1 MAARWEQITE
11 LFKQT
16 AQEVT
21 STPSSWRAFLT
32 SACRNYRLPFD
43 EQLLIYAQ
51 RPYATA
57 VLEIERWNQR
67 FGRWVNRG
75 AKGIAV
81 FDRERPHRLR
91 YYFDMADTHETRMS
105 RPVPLWQVRPEYEQD
120 VVETLEN
127 SFGELEHREDFGDA
141 LLSAA
146 RNAVEDNMGDYLAE
160 LELLIQGSLLEEL
173 DEDNLTLQ
181 FRTLVGNSVAAML
194 LARCGIDPLYYL
206 EDEDFQEIG
215 NFNIPETR
223 NALGVATRD
232 IARMCLDEIA
242 RTVLSLE
249 RQAQIENCTLAN
261 LSTNLYAE
269 AREPE
274 TPPERSQHNG
284 SDLHYAGGLPAAQ
297 SAAAPG
303 EIDASGQVRPD
314 AETIFTGASE
324 NYLHQPADQRQAEQP
339 SGEDP
344 AERPAPDG
352 GNRGA
357 DGESRGRDGG
367 TESQRS
373 DKVGADDEQHPE
385 RGGGNGAGGAD
396 LQLNTPQDNRDIQ
409 RPSQESQ
416 QMSLF
421 DFAAFQQPAQA
432 EGTVQPSIF
441 PHPALPQQVI
451 DEALCIGANDQN
463 SRLIICA
470 YFKKDKPD
478 NAQFLV
484 EHYGENGAGFYLD
497 GRQYAIWYNAEGI
510 RIAQGESAQRSSAI
524 LIPWEQAAARI
535 RELLDLGR
543 YMPQSE
549 LDQVD
554 HYEINVL
561 ADRLLMMFRDIED
574 EDKRFFPSLRAAYE
588 KPKGFPEAVEEIAGL
603 LSREDGLQT
612 IISEYRIFAAAY
624 QENPDIMRFHF
635 HRPRK
640 LLKQLSDL
648 QREPLHFTAAEGYD
662 PQRRFFISGDEI
674 DNLLR
679 GGKRSTDYRLAVY
692 SFYRNHTE
700 RKDRENFLKHYHGE
714 YSGYSGGNDDV
725 TYQLSRGVSF
735 SHGDLT
741 RPYAKVELKWNAV
754 EKRVSAMIA
763 QGQFLTDDD
772 RAAMPQYEKHQLA
785 RNIRAFF
792 ENVPQ
797 EQPHPYPFGF
807 DYWDAVKLIEPQL
820 DDLAR
825 VEEIYQMMVPILEAT
840 PQDDRMYALRRQ
852 AFENLAAFRQGT
864 FTLFA
869 EHKEPVAPTMP
880 QKKAYDLGY
889 GHLGNGLTVWNRLE
903 EEHGDYKT
911 VAHIALDRTVQI
923 YDEEMPQTV
932 REEIQRI
939 ADTSEMTISVTQD
952 APVFAVPPR
961 VQEPPQKE
969 EPADPYPELAA
980 QVLRFVGEFDGSRM
994 DYGEDDAQAVENIA
1008 RQLHDPV
1015 QREEIRRLLQ
1025 SFLDHADPEEEIAVD
1040 ITLCMEQIAEL
1051 PTALTPEQAQIEEIA
1066 GYLEEAG
1073 YAASSELVEEGLMDY
1088 RAHGGKGN
1096 SQDVADFIERE
1107 FLSEEPELAS
1117 LEIAKEFINDF
1128 CVAEYGSPADF
1139 SDLEKVGIAYT
1150 TVTDEEIPIQ
1160 VNADLVHYRI
1170 ERYLDGQFLERRQ
1183 YESLDEL
1190 IQNELAELD
1199 FDDLISVSDAELES
1213 IGATLEQGSDD
1224 YRLLSRLKADCE
1236 YFLGYG
1242 GRAEKHLWA
1251 GSVREQ
1257 IAKMRELY
1265 DALPEKPEWLTPEDI
1280 DRYAQCME
1288 PPYEVVVYHHFEN
1301 GFDERLDYQTLAG
1314 AEQAAQKYVAG
1325 TMEGED
1331 GFAYDGAGI
1340 YDLQEN
1346 RWLRVYGKFPDERA
1360 MEQSAQALAEEQQ
1373 RENEPVRTK
1382 VEEPAAYADLA
1393 GKELTMDGHRFVV
1406 ERVSDVSGDV
1416 TLRDLTFEESVGFPI
1431 NRIED
1436 IDTVRRLIAEQE
1448 PPKQEE
1454 PVKLRSVVIDL
1465 TAPAQEETPAK
1476 KEELPAPPP
1485 ARREKVSPFVLHPE
1499 IPSSE
1504 RHNFRITDDHLGEGG
1519 AKTKFKNNV
1528 AAIRTLK
1535 EIEFDDRL
1543 ATPEEQEILSRYVGW
1558 GGLPQAFDENNEQW
1572 ADEFAELYGLLSP
1585 EEYEAAKATTLNAH
1599 YTSPTVVKAIYQAVE
1614 NMGFRTGNILE
1625 PSCGIGNFFG
1635 LVPESMS
1642 ESNLYGV
1649 ELDSISGR
1657 IAKQLYPKADIT
1669 VAGFETTDR
1678 RDFYDLAVGNV
1689 PFGQYQVNDP
1699 AYNKLG
1705 FSIHNYF
1712 FAKALD
1718 QVRPGGVV
1726 AFVTSR
1732 YTMDAKDST
1741 VRRYLAQ
1748 RAELLGAIRLPN
1760 NAFKTNAG
1768 TEVVSDIL
1776 FLQKRERPIEADP
1789 DWTQVGQT
1797 EDGFLI
1803 NQYFIDHPEMVLG
1816 QPMTESTQ
1824 YGRRDYTVAPIEGAD
1839 LAQQLGQA
1847 GAHIHGKI
1855 TLRSADQREEDTPA
1869 PDFIPADPTVRNY
1882 SYTLVDGGIYF
1893 RENSIMTRA
1902 DLNVTAEDRVRGMIA
1917 LRDCARSLLE
1927 IQMENGS
1934 EEAVQAG
1941 QQELNRLYDSFTAQ
1955 YGLLNSR
1962 ANTSVFSADSSFP
1975 LLCSLEVLDEQG
1987 SLKRKADLFTKR
1999 TIQPYRA
2006 VTHVDTASEALAVSI
2021 GEKAQ
2026 VDLEYMAQLSDKSE
2040 EELVRDLQGIIFP
2053 VPGKVEIDGKPHY
2066 VTADEYLSGNVR
2078 EKLKTARQAAEQ
2090 DPSFAVNV
2098 VALEKMQPKDL
2109 TAGEISVRLGAAW
2122 IPVDVAEQF
2131 THELL
2136 QTPFYYKRHIRVQY
2150 SPVTGEWNISEKSLD
2165 RNNIRVFNTYGTKRV
2180 NAYKL
2185 IENTLNL
2192 RDVRVFDTVLDE
2204 NGKEQRVLNKKETA
2218 IAQDKQDQIKEKFQE
2233 WVWADHARRERLCT
2247 LYNERF
2253 NAIRPREYDGSH
2265 LVFAGMN
2272 PEISLRP
2279 HQRNA
2284 VARAIYGGNAL
2295 FAHVVGA
2302 GKTYEMIAAA
2312 MESKRLGLSSKALF
2326 VVPNHIIGDFASDFL
2341 DLYPG
2346 ANILVATKKDF
2357 EKQRRKKFC
2366 ARIATGDYDGIIL
2379 GHSQFEKIPLSTER
2393 QQAMLKRQ
2401 IAEVVAGIQAAK
2413 KQEGSRFTVKQM
2425 EKSKKSLEAK
2435 LKKLHDQS
2443 AKDDVV
2449 TFEELGVDRLFI
2461 DEADLFKNLYL
2472 YTKMRNVGG
2481 ISQTESLKASDL
2493 YMKCQYMDELT
2504 GGKGV
2509 VFATGTPV
2517 SNSMAELY
2525 TMQRYLQ
2532 GNLLKELG
2540 LSHFDAW
2547 ASQFGETVT
2556 SMELKPEGQ
2565 GFQQKTRFSNF
2576 YNLPEL
2582 MALFKEVADI
2592 QTADMLNLP
2601 VPKAKYETVVCKPSD
2616 IQKEMVEAL
2625 GRRADAVRSGAVDA
2639 SQDNMLL
2646 ITNDGRKLALDQR
2659 LLNPLLPD
2667 VEGSKVN
2674 VCAEKVFQIWK
2685 DTQKDHLTQLVFCD
2699 LSTPKSDGTFSVYN
2713 DLKEKLVARGIPQ
2726 EEIAF
2731 VHSAANETQKQQL
2744 FGKVRAGQVRVLLGS
2759 TAKMGAG
2766 TNVQDRL
2773 IALHDLD
2780 CPWRPRDLEQR
2791 SGRIIRQG
2799 NQNPEVQIYRYVTEG
2814 TFDSYLYQMV
2824 ENKQR
2829 FISQVFTSKAP
2840 ARVMQEIDDVVLSY
2854 NEIKALAT
2862 GNPQIIERAN
2872 LETEV
2877 NKLKMLQASF
2887 LSQKYEL
2894 EDKVLKYYPQQIQQ
2908 YEERIAGT
2916 TADIARRDQ
2925 NTPAEGFPPMCVKEI
2940 TYTEKAQAGKALLDA
2955 CSQMES
2961 TERVSVGS
2969 YRGFEMELSYEAFSK
2984 EYQVS
2989 LKGALSH
2996 RVSLGT
3002 DVFGNITR
3010 LDNALNGL
3018 EQFLESYR
3026 GALERT
3032 KEQMETAKTE
3042 AEKPFDREAELRE
3055 KSQRL
3060 AELTKLLKLDE
3071 KDRELLD
3078 SAPEEGDDVPT
3089 RKAACRER

>member
-1 MAARWEQITE
+1 MAEKFQTITE
-11 LFKQT
+11 LYEST
-16 AQEVT
+16 AKAVT
-21 STPSSWRAFLT
+21 ATPSHWGAFLT
-32 SACRNYRLPFD
+32 FACRNYRLPFD

-51 RPYATA
+51 RPDATA
-57 VLEIERWNQR
+57 VLELERWNQR

-75 AKGIAV
+75 ARGIAV
-81 FDRERPHRLR
+81 FDRERPTRLR
-91 YYFDMADTHETRMS
+91 YYFDVSDTHETRMS
-105 RPVPLWQVRPEYEQD
+105 RPVPLWTVREEYALD
-120 VVETLEN
+120 IIETLEN
-127 SFGELEHREDFGDA
+127 SFGELEHREDLGDA

-160 LELLIQGSLLEEL
+160 LEQLTQGSLLEEL
-173 DEDNLTLQ
+173 DGDNLALQ
-181 FRTLVGNSVAAML
+181 FRTVLGNSVAAML
-194 LARCGIDPLYYL
+194 LARCGIDPASYL
-206 EDEDFQEIG
+206 EDENFQDVG
-215 NFNIPETR
+215 NFNTPETH

-242 RTVLSLE
+242 RTVISLE
-249 RQAQIENCTLAN
+249 RQAQKENRTLAD
-261 LSTNLYAE
+261 SPTNLYAE
-269 AREPE
+269 TREPE
-274 TPPERSQHNG
+274 NLPERSQHYG
-284 SDLHYAGGLPAAQ
+284 SDLHHAGELLDARP
-297 SAAAPG
+297 SAAPG
-303 EIDASGQVRPD
+303 GADFPGQVRPD
-314 AETIFTGASE
+314 AETLFAGAPE
-324 NYLHQPADQRQAEQP
+324 NHLHQPADQREAFQP
-339 SGEDP
+339 SGGDP
-344 AERPAPDG
+344 ADRPAPGGGAGSADGQGSGRDRGTEGQRPDEMGANDEQPAQRSG
-352 GNRGA
+352 GN
-357 DGESRGRDGG
+357 S
-367 TESQRS
+367 S
-373 DKVGADDEQHPE
+373 
-385 RGGGNGAGGAD
+385 GGAN
-396 LQLNTPQDNRDIQ
+396 LQLNTPQDSGDIQ

-432 EGTVQPSIF
+432 EGTAQLSIF

-478 NAQFLV
+478 NARFLA
-484 EHYGENGAGFYLD
+484 EYYGENGAGFYLD

-510 RIAQGESAQRSSAI
+510 RIAQGESAQRSSAT

-549 LDQVD
+549 LDRVD
-554 HYEINVL
+554 GYE
-561 ADRLLMMFRDIED
+561 RQQ
-574 EDKRFFPSLRAAYE
+574 RAAQLWYLRQDFAE
-588 KPKGFPEAVEEIAGL
+588 GTADAGYLPTVNAIYGKNHGFPEESAAIQGL
-603 LSREDGLQT
+603 LNHTEALQT
-612 IISEYRIFAAAY
+612 IRDELEQFVQAY
-624 QENPDIMRFHF
+624 GENRELLRFHF
-635 HRPRK
+635 HRPQK
-640 LLKQLSDL
+640 LLEQLSDL

-679 GGKRSTDYRLAVY
+679 GGKGNTDYRLAVY

-700 RKDRENFLKHYHGE
+700 RKEREKFLKHYHGE
-714 YSGYSGGNDDV
+714 YSGYTGGNDSV
-725 TYQLSRGVSF
+725 TYQLSKGVSF

-741 RPYAKVELKWNAV
+741 RPYAKVELKWPAV

-763 QGQFLTDDD
+763 QGRFLTDED

-807 DYWDAVKLIEPQL
+807 DYWDGVKLIEPQL
-820 DDLAR
+820 DDPAR
-825 VEEIYQMMVPILEAT
+825 VEEIYQMMVPIWEAT
-840 PQDDRMYALRRQ
+840 PQDDRMYTLRQQ
-852 AFENLAAFRQGT
+852 AFENLTAFRQGT

-869 EHKEPVAPTMP
+869 EHKEPVVPTMP
-880 QKKAYDLGY
+880 PAKAYDLGY

-911 VAHIALDRTVQI
+911 VAHIAPDRTVTF
-923 YDEEMPQTV
+923 YEEEMPQAV

-939 ADTSEMTISVTQD
+939 ADTSEMTISATQD

-961 VQEPPQKE
+961 VQEPPQ
-969 EPADPYPELAA
+969 
-980 QVLRFVGEFDGSRM
+980 
-994 DYGEDDAQAVENIA
+994 
-1008 RQLHDPV
+1008 
-1015 QREEIRRLLQ
+1015 REE
-1025 SFLDHADPEEEIAVD
+1025 A
-1040 ITLCMEQIAEL
+1040 AE
-1051 PTALTPEQAQIEEIA
+1051 
-1066 GYLEEAG
+1066 
-1073 YAASSELVEEGLMDY
+1073 
-1088 RAHGGKGN
+1088 
-1096 SQDVADFIERE
+1096 
-1107 FLSEEPELAS
+1107 
-1117 LEIAKEFINDF
+1117 
-1128 CVAEYGSPADF
+1128 GS
-1139 SDLEKVGIAYT
+1139 Y
-1150 TVTDEEIPIQ
+1150 Q
-1160 VNADLVHYRI
+1160 
-1170 ERYLDGQFLERRQ
+1170 
-1183 YESLDEL
+1183 
-1190 IQNELAELD
+1190 
-1199 FDDLISVSDAELES
+1199 
-1213 IGATLEQGSDD
+1213 
-1224 YRLLSRLKADCE
+1224 LLSRLKADCD
-1236 YFLGYG
+1236 YFLGAG

-1251 GSVREQ
+1251 GNVREQ

-1265 DALPEKPEWLTPEDI
+1265 AALPEKPEWLTMEEI
-1280 DRYAQCME
+1280 DRYTQRME

-1301 GFDERLDYQTLAG
+1301 GFDERLDYQTLAE

-1331 GFAYDGAGI
+1331 GFTYDGAGI
-1340 YDLQEN
+1340 FDLQEN
-1346 RWLRVYGKFPDERA
+1346 RWLRVYGNFPDERA
-1360 MEQSAQALAEEQQ
+1360 MEQAKQVPAAEEPLTVPEQ
-1373 RENEPVRTK
+1373 
-1382 VEEPAAYADLA
+1382 A
-1393 GKELTMDGHRFVV
+1393 GLQ
-1406 ERVSDVSGDV
+1406 
-1416 TLRDLTFEESVGFPI
+1416 P
-1431 NRIED
+1431 
-1436 IDTVRRLIAEQE
+1436 
-1448 PPKQEE
+1448 
-1454 PVKLRSVVIDL
+1454 
-1465 TAPAQEETPAK
+1465 K
-1476 KEELPAPPP
+1476 KEELLPPP
-1485 ARREKVSPFVLHPE
+1485 PTRPRREGITFTTLHPE
-1499 IPSSE
+1499 SPPE
-1504 RHNFRITDDHLGEGG
+1504 QRRNFRITDGHLGEGG
-1519 AKTKFKNNV
+1519 AKTKFHNNV
-1528 AAIRTLK
+1528 AAIQTLRK
-1535 EIEFDDRL
+1535 IESEGRL

-1558 GGLPQAFDENNEQW
+1558 GGLPQAFDGNNPQW
-1572 ADEFAELYGLLSP
+1572 AEEFTQLQNLLSS

-1599 YTSPTVVKAIYQAVE
+1599 YTSPTVIRAIYQAVE

-1635 LVPESMS
+1635 LVPESMKDS
-1642 ESNLYGV
+1642 HLYGV
-1649 ELDSISGR
+1649 ELDPLTGR
-1657 IAKQLYPKADIT
+1657 IAQQLYQQSSIA
-1669 VAGFETTDR
+1669 VQGFENTELPDS
-1678 RDFYDLAVGNV
+1678 FFDLAIGNV
-1689 PFGQYQVNDP
+1689 PFGSYSLHDKR
-1699 AYNKLG
+1699 YDKHHFL
-1705 FSIHNYF
+1705 IHDYF
-1712 FAKALD
+1712 FAKTLD
-1718 QVRPGGVV
+1718 KVRPGGIV
-1726 AFVTSR
+1726 AFITSKG
-1732 YTMDAKDST
+1732 TLDKQNSS
-1741 VRRYLAQ
+1741 VRKYIAE
-1748 RAELLGAIRLPN
+1748 RAELIGAIRLPN
-1760 NAFKTNAG
+1760 NAFLANAG
-1768 TEVVSDIL
+1768 TQVTTDIL
-1776 FLQKRERPIEADP
+1776 FLQKREKLVDVSLPEP
-1789 DWTQVGQT
+1789 DAALEWLHLGQT
-1797 EDGFLI
+1797 EDGVPV
-1803 NQYFIDHPEMVLG
+1803 NQYFIDHPEMLLG
-1816 QPMTESTQ
+1816 QMAFDRSMYGNEKETTCKPLEGEILSDLLAKAVGNLHAQ
-1824 YGRRDYTVAPIEGAD
+1824 YTPYEIEEREGE
-1839 LAQQLGQA
+1839 
-1847 GAHIHGKI
+1847 
-1855 TLRSADQREEDTPA
+1855 EEDRS
-1869 PDFIPADPTVRNY
+1869 IPADPTVKNF
-1882 SYTLVDGGIYF
+1882 SYTIADGQVYY
-1893 RENSIMTRA
+1893 RENSRMFPVEVS
-1902 DLNVTAEDRVRGMIA
+1902 VTAENRIRGMIA
-1917 LRDCARSLLE
+1917 LRDCARNLIE
-1927 IQMENGS
+1927 VQMGNGS
-1934 EEAVQAG
+1934 EEAVQTG
-1941 QQELNRLYDSFTAQ
+1941 QRELNRLYDSFTAQ

-1962 ANTSVFSADSSFP
+1962 ANTTVFSADSSFP
-1975 LLCSLEVLDEQG
+1975 LLCSLEILDEQG
-1987 SLKRKADLFTKR
+1987 NLKRKADLFTKR
-1999 TIQPYRA
+1999 TIQPYRV

-2021 GEKAQ
+2021 GEKAR
-2026 VDLEYMAQLSDKSE
+2026 VDLEYMGSLTGKTQEQLA
-2040 EELVRDLQGIIFP
+2040 EELRGVIFP
-2053 VPGKVEIDGKPHY
+2053 VPGEVEINGKPHY
-2066 VTADEYLSGNVR
+2066 ATADEYLSGNVR
-2078 EKLKTARQAAEQ
+2078 EKLRQARAAAEAR
-2090 DPSFAVNV
+2090 PTYTTNV
-2098 VALEKMQPKDL
+2098 EALEKVQPKDL
-2109 TAGEISVRLGAAW
+2109 TAGEISVRLGATW
-2122 IPVDVAEQF
+2122 IPEDVVEQF

-2136 QTPFYYKRHIRVQY
+2136 QTPFYYKSRIRVRY
-2150 SPVTGEWNISEKSLD
+2150 SSVTGEWNVSEKSLD
-2165 RNNIRVFNTYGTKRV
+2165 RSSIRVFNTYGTKRV

-2185 IENTLNL
+2185 IEDTLNL
-2192 RDVRVFDTVLDE
+2192 RDVRVFDTVQDE

-2233 WVWADHARRERLCT
+2233 WVWADPTRRERLCT
-2247 LYNERF
+2247 LYNEKF

-2272 PEISLRP
+2272 PEITLRP

-2302 GKTYEMIAAA
+2302 GKTYEMIAVA

-2393 QQAMLKRQ
+2393 QQAMVKKQ

-2413 KQEGSRFTVKQM
+2413 QQEGARFTVKQM

-2435 LKKLHDQS
+2435 LKKLNDQS

-2493 YMKCQYMDELT
+2493 YMKCQYMDEFT

-2616 IQKEMVEAL
+2616 IQREMVEAL
-2625 GRRADAVRSGAVDA
+2625 GQRADAVRSGAVDA

-2713 DLKEKLVARGIPQ
+2713 DLKDKLMARGIP
-2726 EEIAF
+2726 EKEIAF
-2731 VHSAANETQKQQL
+2731 VHSAANEAQKQQL

-2766 TNVQDRL
+2766 TNVQDKL

-2840 ARVMQEIDDVVLSY
+2840 ARVMQEIDDAVLSY

-2877 NKLKMLQASF
+2877 NKLKMLRASF
-2887 LSQKYEL
+2887 LSQRYEL

-2916 TADIARRDQ
+2916 TADIARRDK
-2925 NTPAEGFPPMCVKEI
+2925 NTPAEGFPPMNVKGI
-2940 TYTEKAQAGKALLDA
+2940 AYTEKAQAGQALLDA

-2961 TERVSVGS
+2961 VGPVPLGS
-2969 YRGFEMELSYEAFSK
+2969 YRGFGMELAYEAFSR

-3018 EQFLESYR
+3018 EQRLESNR
-3026 GALERT
+3026 EALERT
-3032 KEQMETAKTE
+3032 KEQMAVAKTE
-3042 AEKPFDREAELRE
+3042 AEKPFPREGELRE

-3078 SAPEEGDDVPT
+3078 SVPDEGEEAPA
-3089 RKAACRER
+3089 RKVVGRER

>member
-1 MAARWEQITE
+1 MATRWEQITE
-11 LFKQT
+11 LFKQA

-21 STPSSWRAFLT
+21 ASSSNWRAFLI
-32 SACRNYRLPFD
+32 SSCRNYRLPFD

-51 RPYATA
+51 RPDATA
-57 VLEIERWNQR
+57 VLEMERWNQR

-91 YYFDMADTHETRMS
+91 YYFDVADTHETRNS

-120 VVETLEN
+120 VAESLEN

-146 RNAVEDNMGDYLAE
+146 RNTVEDNMGDYLGE
-160 LELLIQGSLLEEL
+160 LEQLTQGSLLEEL
-173 DEDNLTLQ
+173 DDDNLTLQ

-194 LARCGIDPLYYL
+194 LARCGIDPLDYL

-215 NFNIPETR
+215 NFNTPETR

-249 RQAQIENCTLAN
+249 QQAQKENRTVEDLPAKQ
-261 LSTNLYAE
+261 YAE

-274 TPPERSQHNG
+274 NSLERSQHNG

-303 EIDASGQVRPD
+303 GAGSPWEIR
-314 AETIFTGASE
+314 IASE
-324 NYLHQPADQRQAEQP
+324 EISQGAPQGDVHEPVDQREAEQSSGGDPAD
-339 SGEDP
+339 
-344 AERPAPDG
+344 RPAPDG

-385 RGGGNGAGGAD
+385 RGGGNGADGAD
-396 LQLNTPQDNRDIQ
+396 LQLTQG
-409 RPSQESQ
+409 SQ
-416 QMSLF
+416 QLSLF
-421 DFAAFQQPAQA
+421 PSEQEQIGRIDQA
-432 EGTVQPSIF
+432 ESDQTPSAF
-441 PHPALPQQVI
+441 SVP
-451 DEALCIGANDQN
+451 
-463 SRLIICA
+463 
-470 YFKKDKPD
+470 
-478 NAQFLV
+478 
-484 EHYGENGAGFYLD
+484 
-497 GRQYAIWYNAEGI
+497 
-510 RIAQGESAQRSSAI
+510 
-524 LIPWEQAAARI
+524 
-535 RELLDLGR
+535 
-543 YMPQSE
+543 
-549 LDQVD
+549 
-554 HYEINVL
+554 
-561 ADRLLMMFRDIED
+561 
-574 EDKRFFPSLRAAYE
+574 
-588 KPKGFPEAVEEIAGL
+588 
-603 LSREDGLQT
+603 REDT
-612 IISEYRIFAAAY
+612 
-624 QENPDIMRFHF
+624 EN
-635 HRPRK
+635 
-640 LLKQLSDL
+640 
-648 QREPLHFTAAEGYD
+648 AD
-662 PQRRFFISGDEI
+662 PF
-674 DNLLR
+674 
-679 GGKRSTDYRLAVY
+679 
-692 SFYRNHTE
+692 
-700 RKDRENFLKHYHGE
+700 
-714 YSGYSGGNDDV
+714 
-725 TYQLSRGVSF
+725 
-735 SHGDLT
+735 
-741 RPYAKVELKWNAV
+741 
-754 EKRVSAMIA
+754 
-763 QGQFLTDDD
+763 
-772 RAAMPQYEKHQLA
+772 
-785 RNIRAFF
+785 
-792 ENVPQ
+792 
-797 EQPHPYPFGF
+797 
-807 DYWDAVKLIEPQL
+807 
-820 DDLAR
+820 
-825 VEEIYQMMVPILEAT
+825 
-840 PQDDRMYALRRQ
+840 
-852 AFENLAAFRQGT
+852 
-864 FTLFA
+864 
-869 EHKEPVAPTMP
+869 
-880 QKKAYDLGY
+880 KAYNLGY
-889 GHLGNGLTVWNRLE
+889 GHMGNGLTVWNRLE

-911 VAHIALDRTVQI
+911 VAHIAPNRTVTI
-923 YDEEMPQTV
+923 YDEEMPQAV

-939 ADTSEMTISVTQD
+939 ADASEMTVSAAQD
-952 APVFAVPPR
+952 APVFNVPPR
-961 VQEPPQKE
+961 MQEQPQKE
-969 EPADPYPELAA
+969 K
-980 QVLRFVGEFDGSRM
+980 
-994 DYGEDDAQAVENIA
+994 
-1008 RQLHDPV
+1008 
-1015 QREEIRRLLQ
+1015 
-1025 SFLDHADPEEEIAVD
+1025 
-1040 ITLCMEQIAEL
+1040 L
-1051 PTALTPEQAQIEEIA
+1051 PP
-1066 GYLEEAG
+1066 
-1073 YAASSELVEEGLMDY
+1073 
-1088 RAHGGKGN
+1088 
-1096 SQDVADFIERE
+1096 
-1107 FLSEEPELAS
+1107 
-1117 LEIAKEFINDF
+1117 
-1128 CVAEYGSPADF
+1128 
-1139 SDLEKVGIAYT
+1139 
-1150 TVTDEEIPIQ
+1150 
-1160 VNADLVHYRI
+1160 
-1170 ERYLDGQFLERRQ
+1170 
-1183 YESLDEL
+1183 
-1190 IQNELAELD
+1190 
-1199 FDDLISVSDAELES
+1199 
-1213 IGATLEQGSDD
+1213 
-1224 YRLLSRLKADCE
+1224 
-1236 YFLGYG
+1236 
-1242 GRAEKHLWA
+1242 
-1251 GSVREQ
+1251 
-1257 IAKMRELY
+1257 
-1265 DALPEKPEWLTPEDI
+1265 
-1280 DRYAQCME
+1280 
-1288 PPYEVVVYHHFEN
+1288 
-1301 GFDERLDYQTLAG
+1301 
-1314 AEQAAQKYVAG
+1314 
-1325 TMEGED
+1325 
-1331 GFAYDGAGI
+1331 
-1340 YDLQEN
+1340 
-1346 RWLRVYGKFPDERA
+1346 
-1360 MEQSAQALAEEQQ
+1360 
-1373 RENEPVRTK
+1373 
-1382 VEEPAAYADLA
+1382 
-1393 GKELTMDGHRFVV
+1393 
-1406 ERVSDVSGDV
+1406 
-1416 TLRDLTFEESVGFPI
+1416 
-1431 NRIED
+1431 
-1436 IDTVRRLIAEQE
+1436 
-1448 PPKQEE
+1448 PPK
-1454 PVKLRSVVIDL
+1454 LARSERI
-1465 TAPAQEETPAK
+1465 TFTT
-1476 KEELPAPPP
+1476 
-1485 ARREKVSPFVLHPE
+1485 LHPE
-1499 IPSSE
+1499 IPPE
-1504 RHNFRITDDHLGEGG
+1504 QRHNIRITDDHLGEGG
-1519 AKTKFKNNV
+1519 AKAKFHNNV
-1528 AAIRTLK
+1528 AAIRTLR
-1535 EIEFDDRL
+1535 EIEFDNRL

-1614 NMGFRTGNILE
+1614 NMGFRTGSILE

-1649 ELDSISGR
+1649 ELDPLTGR
-1657 IAKQLYPKADIT
+1657 IAQQLYQQSSIA
-1669 VAGFETTDR
+1669 VQGFEDTELPDS
-1678 RDFYDLAVGNV
+1678 FFDLAIGNV
-1689 PFGQYQVNDP
+1689 PFGSYSLHDKR
-1699 AYNKLG
+1699 YDKHHFL
-1705 FSIHNYF
+1705 IHDYF
-1712 FAKALD
+1712 FAKTLD
-1718 QVRPGGVV
+1718 KVRPGGVV
-1726 AFVTSR
+1726 AFITSKG
-1732 YTMDAKDST
+1732 TMDKQNPS
-1741 VRRYLAQ
+1741 VRQYIAERAQ
-1748 RAELLGAIRLPN
+1748 LIGVIRLPN
-1760 NAFKTNAG
+1760 NAFLANAG
-1768 TEVVSDIL
+1768 TQVTTDIL
-1776 FLQKRERPIEADP
+1776 FLQKREKLVDVRLPEP
-1789 DWTQVGQT
+1789 DSGLEWLHLGQT
-1797 EDGFLI
+1797 EDGVPV
-1803 NQYFIDHPEMVLG
+1803 NQYFLDHPEMMLG
-1816 QPMTESTQ
+1816 QMAFDRSMYGNEKETTCKPLEGESLSDLLAKAVGNLHAQ
-1824 YGRRDYTVAPIEGAD
+1824 YTPYEMQELDE
-1839 LAQQLGQA
+1839 
-1847 GAHIHGKI
+1847 
-1855 TLRSADQREEDTPA
+1855 EEDRS
-1869 PDFIPADPTVRNY
+1869 IPADPTVRNF
-1882 SYTLVDGGIYF
+1882 SYTVVDGAIYY
-1893 RENSIMTRA
+1893 RENSLMHPVEVS
-1902 DLNVTAEDRVRGMIA
+1902 VTAGNRIRGMIE

-1941 QQELNRLYDSFTAQ
+1941 QQEMNRLYDSFTAQ

-1987 SLKRKADLFTKR
+1987 SLKRKADMFTKR

-2006 VTHVDTASEALAVSI
+2006 VTHVDTASESLAVSL
-2021 GEKAQ
+2021 GEKAR
-2026 VDLEYMAQLSDKSE
+2026 VDLGYMASLIGKTQEQLV
-2040 EELVRDLQGIIFP
+2040 EELRGVIFP
-2053 VPGKVEIDGKPHY
+2053 VPGEVRTNGPPHY

-2078 EKLKTARQAAEQ
+2078 EKLRQARAAAET
-2090 DPSFAVNV
+2090 DPAYATNV
-2098 VALEKMQPKDL
+2098 EALEKVQPKDL

-2122 IPVDVAEQF
+2122 IPEDVAEQF

-2136 QTPFYYKRHIRVQY
+2136 ETPFYYKSRIRVRY
-2150 SPVTGEWNISEKSLD
+2150 SPVTGEWNVSEKSLD
-2165 RNNIRVFNTYGTKRV
+2165 RSNIRVFSTYGTKRV

-2185 IENTLNL
+2185 IEDTLNL
-2192 RDVRVFDTVLDE
+2192 RDVRVFDTIQDE

-2233 WVWADHARRERLCT
+2233 WVWSDPARRERLCA
-2247 LYNERF
+2247 LYNEKF

-2272 PEISLRP
+2272 PEITLRP

-2393 QQAMLKRQ
+2393 QQAMLKKQ

-2413 KQEGSRFTVKQM
+2413 QQEGSRFTVKQM
-2425 EKSKKSLEAK
+2425 ERSKKSLEAK
-2435 LKKLHDQS
+2435 LKKLNDQS

-2493 YMKCQYMDELT
+2493 YMKCQYMDERT

-2625 GRRADAVRSGAVDA
+2625 GQRADAVRSGAVDA

-2674 VCAEKVFQIWK
+2674 VCAEKVFQIWR
-2685 DTQKDHLTQLVFCD
+2685 DTREQHLTQLVFCD
-2699 LSTPKSDGTFSVYN
+2699 LSTPKTDGTFSVYN
-2713 DLKEKLVARGIPQ
+2713 DLKNKLVARGIPQ

-2731 VHSAANETQKQQL
+2731 VHSAANEAQKQQL
-2744 FGKVRAGQVRVLLGS
+2744 FGKVRAGQIRVLLGS

-2799 NQNPEVQIYRYVTEG
+2799 NQNPEAQIYRYVTEG

-2877 NKLKMLQASF
+2877 NKLKMLRANF
-2887 LSQKYEL
+2887 LSQRYEL
-2894 EDKVLKYYPQQIQQ
+2894 EDKVLKYFPKEIQEYTQ
-2908 YEERIAGT
+2908 RIAGT
-2916 TADIARRDQ
+2916 TADIARRDG
-2925 NTPAEGFPPMCVKEI
+2925 NTPAEGFSPMCVKEI

-2961 TERVSVGS
+2961 TEPVSVGS

-3042 AEKPFDREAELRE
+3042 AEKPFPREGELRE

-3078 SAPEEGDDVPT
+3078 SVPDEGEEAPS
-3089 RKAACRER
+3089 RKMAGRER